1 MRLNKLKELVDAY
14 VNDGLGNRAVVINLD
29 EPSIGCRASTELV
42 NINPGVDWESGQ
54 IRVQTADKICRPGNS
69 KNNSMKMQIFAHITS
84 RKHYECPV
92 CDGFVRK
99 TDRWCPHCGQ
109 RIVYNPN
116 QKPIDE

>member
-1 MRLNKLKELVDAY
+1 
-14 VNDGLGNRAVVINLD
+14 
-29 EPSIGCRASTELV
+29 
-42 NINPGVDWESGQ
+42 
-54 IRVQTADKICRPGNS
+54 
-69 KNNSMKMQIFAHITS
+69 MKMRVFAHITS